1 LGTASEGDELE
12 VLVKE
17 VLPRIPERTD
27 GKFNIDVYYAGELGI
42 DYDAGPHAVGAGVA
56 DIYLAGWHGFHCG
69 DLPILGLTE
78 LPMLISTLAQA
89 QEANDFMRPYWE
101 RWYLDTYNVQIIDTG
116 VFPSIQM
123 PATTRAID
131 NLLDWDGIK
140 IRGPGLGRRQFL
152 EAMNASVTET
162 SFVEVYG
169 ALQLGV
175 VDGVLMSTDGFL
187 RANWFEHLTHVY
199 VIPVMIGDHL
209 AYVNPDSYAELP
221 DSYRK
226 VLIEVFDEYHE
237 LMAEAAREGTY
248 SDDDL
253 AWLAGAG
260 LEIVYPS
267 YEVLST
273 MRSRMAPIWDEWA
286 SEIGGEAP
294 AVLARVKAIAGIK

>member
-17 VLPRIPERTD
+17 VLPRIPERTN

-56 DIYLAGWHGFHCG
+56 DIYLAGWHGFHTG

-89 QEANDFMRPYWE
+89 QAANDYMRPYWE
-101 RWYLDTYNVQIIDTG
+101 DWYLDTYNVQIIDTG

-123 PATTRAID
+123 PATNKSID
-131 NLLDWDGIK
+131 DLLDWKGMK

-152 EAMNASVTET
+152 GAVDASVTET

-187 RANWFEHLTHVY
+187 RANWYEHLTHVY
-199 VIPVMIGDHL
+199 VIPVMVGDHL
-209 AYVNPDSYAELP
+209 AYVYPDSLAALP

-226 VLIEVFDEYHE
+226 VLLEVFDEYHE
-237 LMAEAAREGTY
+237 LMAEAARKGTY
-248 SDDDL
+248 SDEDL
-253 AWLAGAG
+253 EWLAEQGI
-260 LEIVYPS
+260 EIVSPPD
-267 YEVLST
+267 EVLNEL
-273 MRSRMAPIWDEWA
+273 RGRMAPVWDEWA

-294 AVLARVKAIAGIK
+294 VHLAVVKNIVGIE